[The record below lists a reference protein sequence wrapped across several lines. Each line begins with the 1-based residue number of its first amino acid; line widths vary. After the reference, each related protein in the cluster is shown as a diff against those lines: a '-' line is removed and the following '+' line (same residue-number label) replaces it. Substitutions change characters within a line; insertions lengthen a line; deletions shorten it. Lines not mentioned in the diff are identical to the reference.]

1 MKTPR
6 IVTAFRL
13 AAWLAQVVPARPG
26 AMAARTMGRIV
37 GYMDGDRRRIVEKTL
52 RRSRSADLG
61 GAEMRRSVDAVFAS
75 YADYYFHSF
84 RLPAMTPTQV
94 IDGFTEEGY
103 ELIAEAREAGNG
115 VIMAMPHLGSW
126 EWAAHWLTLRH
137 DVPVGCV
144 VEMLEPPE
152 LFEWY
157 RGLRDSLGMKVVGLG
172 PSAGSETM
180 AMLRE
185 NRAVCLPSDRHV
197 GGAGVEVEFF
207 GERTTLPAGPATLAL
222 RTGAVLL
229 PIAVY
234 DHPGGC
240 HGVVRP
246 AVPAVRQGRLR
257 DDVTRITQLLATELE
272 VLIARA
278 PEQWHLLQPNW
289 PSDRNPEAGGVQGDP
304 SGDVPGGV
312 PGGGPDSV
320 PGGAA
325 GDDG

>member
-6 IVTAFRL
+6 IVNAYRL
-13 AAWLAQVVPARPG
+13 AAWLSQVVPARSG
-26 AMAARTMGRIV
+26 SLVARTTGRLV
-37 GYMDGDRRRIVEKTL
+37 GYMDGDRRRIVERTL
-52 RRSRSADLG
+52 CRSSTVDLDA
-61 GAEMRRSVDAVFAS
+61 AEMRRSVDAVFAS

-84 RLPAMTPTQV
+84 RLPVMTPDQV
-94 IDGFTEEGY
+94 IAGFTEEGY

-137 DVPVGCV
+137 QVPVGCV
-144 VEMLEPPE
+144 VEALEPPE

-157 RGLRDSLGMKVVGLG
+157 RGLRASLGMKVVGLG
-172 PSAGSETM
+172 PSAGTETM

-234 DHPGGC
+234 DHPAGC

-246 AVPAVRQGRLR
+246 AVPAVREGRLR
-257 DDVTRITQLLATELE
+257 DDVARVTRLLATELE
-272 VLIARA
+272 VLISRA

-289 PSDRNPEAGGVQGDP
+289 PTDREHAAPDDAAAAGGSPAGT
-304 SGDVPGGV
+304 GGL
-312 PGGGPDSV
+312 S
-320 PGGAA
+320 GGAA
-325 GDDG
+325 GDHD

>member
-1 MKTPR
+1 
-6 IVTAFRL
+6 
-13 AAWLAQVVPARPG
+13 
-26 AMAARTMGRIV
+26 
-37 GYMDGDRRRIVEKTL
+37 
-52 RRSRSADLG
+52 
-61 GAEMRRSVDAVFAS
+61 VFAS

-84 RLPAMTPTQV
+84 RLPAMTPDQV
-94 IDGFTEEGY
+94 ISGFTEEGY
-103 ELIAEAREAGNG
+103 DLIAEARGAGNG

-144 VEMLEPPE
+144 VETLEPPE

-172 PSAGSETM
+172 PSAGTETM

-229 PIAVY
+229 PIAIY

-257 DDVTRITQLLATELE
+257 DDVTRITQLLANELE
-272 VLIARA
+272 VLVSRA

-289 PSDRNPEAGGVQGDP
+289 PSDREPGVGSG
-304 SGDVPGGV
+304 SGDGSHSI
-312 PGGGPDSV
+312 PDSV
-320 PGGAA
+320 PGGPA
-325 GDDG
+325 GDDDWRRST